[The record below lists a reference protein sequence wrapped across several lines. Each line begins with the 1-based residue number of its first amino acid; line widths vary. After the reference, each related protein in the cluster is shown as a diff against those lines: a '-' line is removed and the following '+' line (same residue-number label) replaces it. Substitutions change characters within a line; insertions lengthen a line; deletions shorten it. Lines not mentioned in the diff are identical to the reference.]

1 LYRMRRRDLLITIA
15 AGLTPVRAGAQQR
28 NPVIGFLSSRSPDE
42 SASLVAALR
51 EGLRE
56 GGFTEGQNAT
66 LTFRWAHGDY
76 ERLSALAADLT
87 SSSVAVIVAAGG
99 SLPALAAKRATST
112 IPIVFTGSDDPV
124 RFGLAASL
132 NRPGGNV
139 TGVSLFT
146 SELEAKRFA
155 LLREL
160 VPQARLIV
168 MLVNPNSLSS
178 EKDVQDVQNAA
189 SAVAQGIE
197 FLKASSDGEISAA
210 FQAAAERRADA
221 VLVGHDSYFNSRR
234 EQIVALAARHKLPA
248 IYEFREFVLA
258 GGLMSYGSRIAENYR
273 LVGAYV
279 GRILKGANPTE
290 LPVVQPTKFEFVINL
305 KTANSLG
312 LTIPPTLLARA
323 DEVIE

>member
-1 LYRMRRRDLLITIA
+1 MRRRDLLITFA
-15 AGLTPVRAGAQQR
+15 AGLTAVRAGAQQR

-56 GGFTEGQNAT
+56 GGFTEGHNAT

-76 ERLSALAADLT
+76 DRLSALAADLT

-99 SLPALAAKRATST
+99 SLPAPAAKRATST
-112 IPIVFTGSDDPV
+112 IPIVFTGSEDPV
-124 RFGLAASL
+124 RFGLVASL

-168 MLVNPNSLSS
+168 MLVNPNNPSS

-189 SAVAQGIE
+189 SAVAQAIE
-197 FLKASSDGEISAA
+197 FLKASSDGQISAA
-210 FQAAAERRADA
+210 FQAATERRADA

-248 IYEFREFVLA
+248 LYEFREFALA

-279 GRILKGANPTE
+279 GRILKGAIPAE

-305 KTANSLG
+305 NTAKALG